1 MNHSITYGLLFGLII
16 GILYKK
22 FNKKYKG
29 PSSNL
34 MKKYIYQY
42 EDKCYKF
49 DTDITICTPQIL
61 LE

>member
-1 MNHSITYGLLFGLII
+1 MNHSIIYGLLFGII
-16 GILYKK
+16 ICILYKK
-22 FNKKYKG
+22 FKIKYKG
-29 PSSNL
+29 PSSNQ